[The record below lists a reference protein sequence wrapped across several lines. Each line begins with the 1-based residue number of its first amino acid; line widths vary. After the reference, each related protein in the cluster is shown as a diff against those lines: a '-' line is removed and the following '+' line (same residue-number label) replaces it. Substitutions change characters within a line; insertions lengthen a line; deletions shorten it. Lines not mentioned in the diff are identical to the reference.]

1 MKARQLEA
9 EWRGEISGSFSCSK
23 HQRFRWIAGHGC
35 LKGPPVRDLSEDV
48 SHDIP
53 GNIREPEVAAGVAI
67 REALVIEAQ

>member
-23 HQRFRWIAGHGC
+23 HQRFRWIVGHGC
-35 LKGPPVRDLSEDV
+35 LKGPPVRDLSEDI